1 MIQIYR
7 FADRIIEIHPVS
19 DYIHEFCREYRV
31 ESEPDSP
38 QMIPDFSVT
47 TTQADIDY
55 ERAKSEQT
63 AVKEGHAPYHY
74 SDAYLETLALYR
86 KIAEKMP
93 AYDTVLFHGS
103 AIAVEEAGGLPLC
116 EPTEATEA
124 YVATDACATTDEYA
138 TMNANTDCIKP
149 ARQAYL
155 FTAKSGTGKSTHA
168 RLWREMLG
176 ARAVMVNDDK
186 PLIRVTNRGVLA
198 YGTPWDGKHRLSSNI
213 CVPLKAVCILEQS
226 PENHIRRI
234 TPTDAMPF
242 LLQQVYRPSD
252 PRMLARILE
261 LIDRMAQS
269 VSFYKLACNMD
280 PEAAQ
285 LSYHT
290 MVTDES
296 SMPIIERVP
305 G

>member
-103 AIAVEEAGGLPLC
+103 AIAVEEAGGPPLC
-116 EPTEATEA
+116 EPTEAYATRDVYATTEKH
-124 YVATDACATTDEYA
+124 ATTDA
-138 TMNANTDCIKP
+138 DPDCIQTT
-149 ARQAYL
+149 RQAYL

-296 SMPIIERVP
+296 SMPIIERV
-305 G
+305 